1 MSVPAAANEQ
11 TMKTQ
16 TTRLPARFARPT
28 RFQVRPRILTR
39 AECQARLGEL
49 KDRLLRLHLAEP
61 GASDL
66 APVVRRAADDAAS
79 LAWASPYP
87 LLILPELVEEK
98 VAAARVQA
106 ARQAQIRRQS
116 AALFAEAA

>member
-1 MSVPAAANEQ
+1 
-11 TMKTQ
+11 MKTQ